1 MPLRGDVID
10 QLQNWLSRKSQLDS
24 DEPLFGIFGKRSAE
38 MLRADYARCE
48 PPNPYVDKCGRVADW
63 HALRTT
69 FASLLILAGNPLV
82 TVQKLMR
89 HSTPELTANLY
100 AQLGLE
106 DFSEAV
112 ETLPKI

>member
-1 MPLRGDVID
+1 LPPLR
-10 QLQNWLSRKSQLDS
+10 
-24 DEPLFGIFGKRSAE
+24 A
-38 MLRADYARCE
+38 
-48 PPNPYVDKCGRVADW
+48 
-63 HALRTT
+63 T

-106 DFSEAV
+106 DFSDAV
-112 ETLPKI
+112 ETLPRI